1 VVRDCAA
8 TVSRLRLSEERS
20 DEESG
25 TLLQVYPE
33 QENIISDLSHLGYLN
48 IYPLGI
54 EDFFMVEM
62 MMPTIASFGMGQGV
76 NDGPCGYSSA
86 CAKAAF
92 MRIAATKGKEKA
104 IEAQAM
110 DLASAKSELVDLDP
124 IGMTRYKVQKAR
136 FKDKV
141 TGQIVDQNTLVSL
154 DTHEPIAVWT
164 SAGENGMGTKEE
176 YIRIVD
182 RANKLASVETNSS
195 MFWVS
200 PADTRGKDSKVPH
213 RAFLWVRKDDEVTA
227 YSYSLTGTR
236 KSLGRMM
243 EKLGYGEEGEDKS
256 LEEQTILKQGKETPF
271 SHHDVYE
278 AFVSSLTEKEASA
291 SQNFIER
298 FRQEA
303 DLPDSVRE
311 ERVRAYK
318 EKYEKELKAQYERD
332 IQKTVEAYAQGFF
345 HAVSPEEKAAD
356 ANEQHYYRWQDR
368 SEKDVA
374 RNVVIGYVDTSPA
387 KDRPLTADAT
397 MPYVYKR
404 EEDKIVALEEAA
416 VELLAIP
423 LILAVATIQDEV
435 PVSLGTEKTK
445 KSNNDNTFVDVVS
458 VPDKKDSNEKKDGH
472 EGQNMLD
479 IEQLLRKVAA
489 KLFTKDELIVLQAPQ
504 HAHDS
509 KVRSPQIPIR
519 SESDQNK
526 TTAIPEVLDFEIS
539 EFTQDSEDTRK
550 AGEERFSVKKLQKA
564 FEMIATSVVNEGQRT
579 TTSET
584 KMEDEIVETGKELFK
599 ILYVMRSI
607 VPKQAEDLKVDGEV
621 GISCDSLVRLG
632 MLLAV
637 YFEEDTTPPIK
648 TLVSF
653 LVFSEVR
660 KMSISIGELDED
672 YPELIHVL
680 RRFYD
685 LYSGTCNIEE
695 RLKSITREIEALFG
709 TLEKLVF
716 LLLEELVLEK
726 NQLVTI
732 ERLPMFSKAKFNPFK
747 KGGNVKTIPK
757 QKIIYWYTLL
767 VNSGQFMTQ
776 YS

>member
-1 VVRDCAA
+1 MA
-8 TVSRLRLSEERS
+8 
-20 DEESG
+20 
-25 TLLQVYPE
+25 
-33 QENIISDLSHLGYLN
+33 
-48 IYPLGI
+48 
-54 EDFFMVEM
+54 EM
-62 MMPTIASFGMGQGV
+62 IRPTIASFGMGQGV

-92 MRIAATKGKEKA
+92 MRISNSSGHEKA
-104 IEAQAM
+104 LSTQAL
-110 DLASAKSELVDLDP
+110 DLATARSELLDLDP
-124 IGMTRYKVQKAR
+124 IGMTRYRVQKAR
-136 FKDKV
+136 YTDKA
-141 TGQIVDQNTLVSL
+141 TGETVEQETLISP
-154 DTHEPIAVWT
+154 DFSNEPITVWT
-164 SAGENGMGTKEE
+164 DAGEYGMGTKEE
-176 YIRIVD
+176 YARIIN
-182 RANKLASVETNSS
+182 RANKLASVEANSF

-200 PADTRGKDSKVPH
+200 PGKDRGDNGKVPH
-213 RAFLWVRKDDEVTA
+213 RAFLWVKKNDEVTA

-236 KSLGRMM
+236 ESLGRMM
-243 EKLGYGEEGEDKS
+243 KKLGYSKEGES
-256 LEEQTILKQGKETPF
+256 LEEQTILKQGKEIPF
-271 SHHDVYE
+271 SHNDVYE

-356 ANEQHYYRWQDR
+356 VNEQHYYRWQDR
-368 SEKDVA
+368 SEKDVV
-374 RNVVIGYVDTSPA
+374 RNVVVGYVDTSPA
-387 KDRPLTADAT
+387 KDHPSIKDAT
-397 MPYVYKR
+397 APYVYKK
-404 EEDKIVALEEAA
+404 EEDKIVGVEEAA

-435 PVSLGTEKTK
+435 PFPLGSEKPK
-445 KSNNDNTFVDVVS
+445 KPSHDSTFVDVVS
-458 VPDKKDSNEKKDGH
+458 IPDKKGSSGKKDGH
-472 EGQNMLD
+472 GGQNISD
-479 IEQLLRKVAA
+479 IEELLREVAA
-489 KLFTKDELIVLQAPQ
+489 KLFTKDESIVLQTTKHTHGP
-504 HAHDS
+504 
-509 KVRSPQIPIR
+509 KVHSPQITIV
-519 SESDQNK
+519 SERDQNK
-526 TTAIPEVLDFEIS
+526 ATAIPEVLDFGFL
-539 EFTQDSEDTRK
+539 EFAQDSEDTKK
-550 AGEERFSVKKLQKA
+550 AGEERFSVKKLHQV
-564 FEMIATSVVNEGQRT
+564 FEMIAASVVNEGQRT

-607 VPKQAEDLKVDGEV
+607 IPKSADDLKVHEGTDKPY
-621 GISCDSLVRLG
+621 DSLVKLG
-632 MLLAV
+632 MLLTV

-648 TLVSF
+648 TLVSL
-653 LVFSEVR
+653 LVFSEIR

-685 LYSGTCNIEE
+685 LYSGTCDTQE
-695 RLKSITREIEALFG
+695 RLKSITHQIEALFG

-716 LLLEELVLEK
+716 LLFEELILRR
-726 NQLVTI
+726 NQYVTV

-757 QKIIYWYTLL
+757 QKIIYWYALL